1 MFMRWRVSCGRC
13 EEARGQKMQK
23 PEPMNE
29 RAEKMQKP
37 ESKRKPEPE
46 LKPKLEPE
54 PISVEYQVEE
64 VSGI

>member
-1 MFMRWRVSCGRC
+1 
-13 EEARGQKMQK
+13 MQK